1 MKMSGCQTVKRC
13 HEFDVE
19 ESMSH
24 TSKSVLA
31 FSIYI
36 LILGFLVVFAPNM
49 IFSLF
54 RLPPAKDYWIFI
66 VGMLLVGLSAYYAY
80 AAFNELT
87 SFMRLTAIMRSLIL
101 PYFAVLVLLG
111 IAPASILSLAI
122 IDLTFAI
129 WTFWSLRVDRRNIT

>member
-1 MKMSGCQTVKRC
+1 
-13 HEFDVE
+13 
-19 ESMSH
+19 MSH

-111 IAPASILSLAI
+111 IAPASILALAI
-122 IDLTFAI
+122 IDLSFAI
-129 WTFWSLRVDRRNIT
+129 WTFWSLRIDRFHTT

>member
-1 MKMSGCQTVKRC
+1 
-13 HEFDVE
+13 
-19 ESMSH
+19 MSH

-36 LILGFLVVFAPNM
+36 LILGFIVVFAPNM

-87 SFMRLTAIMRSLIL
+87 SFMRLTAIMRSFIL

>member
-1 MKMSGCQTVKRC
+1 
-13 HEFDVE
+13 
-19 ESMSH
+19 
-24 TSKSVLA
+24 
-31 FSIYI
+31 
-36 LILGFLVVFAPNM
+36 M

-87 SFMRLTAIMRSLIL
+87 TFMRLTAIMRSLIL

-111 IAPASILSLAI
+111 IAPASILALAI
-122 IDLTFAI
+122 IDLLFAI
-129 WTFWSLRVDRRNIT
+129 WTFWALRIDRFHTT